1 MADTGVFTSPSALAT
16 TYRAEVDHELRR
28 NLILSAHAG
37 FTDYDYQEI
46 DRTDEMSN
54 IGVAAKYKMNKRL
67 HVSMLF
73 ARHLAWDSSGADVAF
88 VPSYGIDLIGVELRF
103 HP

>member
-1 MADTGVFTSPSALAT
+1 
-16 TYRAEVDHELRR
+16 
-28 NLILSAHAG
+28 
-37 FTDYDYQEI
+37 
-46 DRTDEMSN
+46 MSN

-67 HVSMLF
+67 HVDLF

-88 VPSYGIDLIGVELRF
+88 VPSYGINLIGVELRF